1 MCPPHAIEKVVS
13 RRGVL
18 GASLAGIAV
27 AATAAVPG
35 AAAASAAVPGA
46 ARAEQA
52 PARFRPARF
61 RQVVDL
67 THTAFPGFPNFFGL
81 SMEVEPVFNIEQH
94 GVFANTL
101 HVFEHFGTHWDS
113 PAHFVEGA
121 PTNEEVPAEQL
132 VAPLAVIDISKRAA
146 KDPDAV
152 VVPDDILRWERRH
165 GTLPPGSFLAMFS
178 GWETRLPTDRFLN
191 PDRDNV
197 FHFPGWSLEAAQF
210 LLEERDFVGLGVDTH
225 GIDPGQDA
233 TFPVHIAAFSE
244 GKHGVENIANLGTV
258 HPARMTIFIGAPKHV
273 GGSGGPA
280 RVIAV
285 A

>member
-1 MCPPHAIEKVVS
+1 MCPPYAMEKVVG

-18 GASLAGIAV
+18 GAGLAGMAV
-27 AATAAVPG
+27 AASAVVPG
-35 AAAASAAVPGA
+35 V

-52 PARFRPARF
+52 PARFRRF
-61 RQVVDL
+61 RRVVDL
-67 THTAFPGFPNFFGL
+67 THTAFPGFPNFFGF

-132 VAPLAVIDISKRAA
+132 VAPLAVIDISERAA

-152 VVPDDILRWERRH
+152 VVPDDILRWERRY
-165 GTLPPGSFLAMFS
+165 GTLPPGSFLAMYS

-197 FHFPGWSLEAAQF
+197 FHFPGWSLEAAHF

-225 GIDPGQDA
+225 GIDPGRDA
-233 TFPVHIAAFSE
+233 TFPVHIATFSE
-244 GKHGVENIANLGTV
+244 GKHGVENIAKLGTV
-258 HPARMTIFIGAPKHV
+258 HPARMTVFIGAPKHE